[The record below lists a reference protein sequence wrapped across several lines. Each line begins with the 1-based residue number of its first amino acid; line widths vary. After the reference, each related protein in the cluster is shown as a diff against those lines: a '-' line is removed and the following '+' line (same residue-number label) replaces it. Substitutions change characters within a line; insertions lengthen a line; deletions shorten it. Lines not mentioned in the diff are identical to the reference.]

1 MSGSNV
7 IIFMSDEHT
16 RSVFGA
22 YGNQW
27 VQTPTLDKLSA
38 DGIRFT
44 NAYTPS
50 PICIPGRASFA
61 TGTQV
66 FEHGCWS
73 SAEPYYGQHE
83 SWMHRLTRQSHDV
96 VSIGKLHYRSA
107 ADDLGFSDQQLGMY
121 LANEGRG
128 WPQGLLRQPLADF
141 TETPEMAEGIGP
153 GETEYTRYDRN
164 ITTAAQSWLKQK
176 SRDSDEKPW
185 VLFVS
190 FICPHFPLS
199 APDEFYDLYR
209 DVDLPK
215 AYDTASGE
223 YPDHPVLNGLRQFYD
238 YSDYF
243 DEQKQIEG
251 LKNYYG
257 LCSFVDSNISK
268 VLAALDDSGMDKN
281 TQLIYTSDHGDL
293 IGNHGIWGKSYMYE
307 DSVGIPMTLT
317 GPGINPGIVDT
328 PVSLVDMAATI
339 ETFVTGECQSADKS
353 WQGRPIQS
361 FINNEELERAV
372 ISEYHDGGSICGF
385 YMIRLGDWKYV
396 YYSEG
401 HPDQLFNIAD
411 DPGELNNLIG
421 MSEYSAIEQKL
432 LSSLNGILDPEKTN
446 KRAFEDQQRMIEILG
461 GIDAVKNFKTFNH
474 TPIE

>member
-1 MSGSNV
+1 MTGNNV
-7 IIFMSDEHT
+7 IVFMSDEHT

-27 VQTPTLDKLSA
+27 VQTPTLDRLA
-38 DGIRFT
+38 NEGIRFT

-73 SAEPYYGQHE
+73 SAEPYFGQHE
-83 SWMHRLTRQSHDV
+83 SWMHRLTRQGHDV
-96 VSIGKLHYRSA
+96 VSIGKLHYRSPT
-107 ADDLGFSDQQLGMY
+107 DDLGFTDQQLGMY
-121 LANEGRG
+121 LANKGRG

-141 TETPEMAEGIGP
+141 AETPEMAEGVGP

-164 ITTAAQSWLKQK
+164 ITTAAQNWLKQK
-176 SRDSDEKPW
+176 SQDPDEKPW

-199 APDEFYDLYR
+199 APLEFYDLYR
-209 DVDLPK
+209 DVELPK
-215 AYDTASGE
+215 AYDTASCDSPE
-223 YPDHPVLNGLRQFYD
+223 HAVLDGLRKFYD
-238 YSDYF
+238 YNDYF
-243 DEQKQIEG
+243 DEQNQIEG

-257 LCSFVDSNISK
+257 LCTFVDNNISK
-268 VLAALDDSGMDKN
+268 VLSALDQSEMDKN

-293 IGNHGIWGKSYMYE
+293 IGNHGIWGKCYMYE

-328 PVSLVDMAATI
+328 PVSLVDMSATI
-339 ETFVTGECQSADKS
+339 ETFVTGDCIPAERPWK
-353 WQGRPIQS
+353 GRAVQS
-361 FINNEELERAV
+361 FIDNEDINRAV

-385 YMIRLGDWKYV
+385 YMIRQGPWKYV
-396 YYSEG
+396 YYSED
-401 HPDQLFNIAD
+401 HPDQMFNIEQ
-411 DPGELNNLIG
+411 DPRELNNLIDLL
-421 MSEYSAIEQKL
+421 EFADDRDKL
-432 LSSLNGILDPEKTN
+432 LVQLRDILDPEATN
-446 KRAFEDQQRMIEILG
+446 IRAFEDQQKMITDLG
-461 GIDAVKNFKTFNH
+461 GIDAVRSFKTFNH
-474 TPIE
+474 TPID